1 MFLKNVLRQLYL
13 HVYQANDKKKKA
25 YLYRFKRKI
34 QYCKDKGL
42 KVIEKFSIDESS
54 THGDRA
60 VFHKMI
66 NFAAGCEGKVAIV
79 VAYVDRLQ
87 RLPEDSYYVESLR
100 RSGKVEIHFI
110 KERLIITKDSAAT
123 ELTFWNMF
131 VMFANA
137 QVNSQTDKIKASQAK
152 NWADGKWQG
161 TAPLGYLNKKMM
173 TINP

>member
-1 MFLKNVLRQLYL
+1 MRKKYQKRVVSQKCTQAIIFARVSSKRQKEEGISLKVQEEETI
-13 HVYQANDKKKKA
+13 K
-25 YLYRFKRKI
+25 
-34 QYCKDKGL
+34 YCKDKGL
-42 KVIEKFSIDESS
+42 EVIARYSIDESS

-110 KERLIITKDSAAT
+110 KERLIISKDSAASD
-123 ELTFWNMF
+123 LTFWNMF

-137 QVNSQTDKIKASQAK
+137 QVNSQTDKVKASQAK
-152 NWADGKWQG
+152 NWSEGKWQG
-161 TAPLGYLNKKMM
+161 TAPLG
-173 TINP
+173 